1 MGIIR
6 LVIAILIAQAAGL
19 IGSLFTTP
27 RIPTWYADLIK
38 PDFTPPGWVFGPAW
52 VALYTLMGIASLRI
66 WQRRH
71 TPGPARSALV
81 LYGVQLFFNV
91 LWSVLF
97 FGMRNPGL
105 ALIEIVVLWGMIL
118 WMMALFYRIDRY
130 AAYLLIPYAVW
141 VAFAAVLNFSIW
153 RLN

>member
-27 RIPTWYADLIK
+27 QIPTWYADLNK
-38 PDFTPPGWVFGPAW
+38 PDFTPPGWVFGPVW
-52 VALYTLMGIASLRI
+52 TALYTLMGIASLRI
-66 WQRRH
+66 WQRRQTH
-71 TPGPARSALV
+71 GPARKALV
-81 LYGVQLFFNV
+81 LYGVHLFFNV

-105 ALIEIVVLWGMIL
+105 ALIEIVVLWGVIL
-118 WMMALFYRIDRY
+118 WLMGLFYRIDRY
-130 AAYLLIPYAVW
+130 AAYLLVPYAVW